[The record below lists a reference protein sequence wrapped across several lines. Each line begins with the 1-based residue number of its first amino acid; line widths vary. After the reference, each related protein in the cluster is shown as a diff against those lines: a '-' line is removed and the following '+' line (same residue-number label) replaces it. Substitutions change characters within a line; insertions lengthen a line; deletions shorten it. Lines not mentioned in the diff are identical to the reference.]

1 MPSLWRPLDFIYLF
15 IYRCF
20 SYRSSQP
27 ADTQEQQPKRTK
39 FEHYLKTSI
48 PFGNCNVCFIFIF
61 FIQFSSSYCQHL
73 INVEANDNLV
83 KGRKVKVSEIETYE
97 KHNRSQC
104 KDIEENYFCHP
115 QPTQA
120 ELDLRIAY
128 VIVAYKGSGLIENLL
143 RAIYMPHNVY
153 CLHLDKKST
162 ANFKRAVHSFVD
174 CLPNVF
180 VTKKLI
186 DVVWGHVSVL
196 QAELNCMEDLFHSD
210 VPWKYLITLVAQ
222 DYPLYDN
229 KGIVEGLKKLN
240 GLNNIESYPMPE
252 HFAYRA
258 NKIWTLTETGKG
270 KEHDGYRMDCT
281 WKPKAPPPH
290 NITVM
295 KGWNHIAAT
304 RKFVE
309 FVLYDKIATDFY
321 QWLADIFIP
330 DEVFFSSLQRHPG
343 TPGGYHDN
351 ENPEWIMRAFG
362 WVANGDN
369 RQCFGTWIRENCWLS
384 TRDLRWILAEKNR
397 NKLFTQKIPYEYEE
411 NLVQCLS
418 AAVQGREY
426 PSDSTQN
433 SNTAVS

>member
-1 MPSLWRPLDFIYLF
+1 MR
-15 IYRCF
+15 
-20 SYRSSQP
+20 
-27 ADTQEQQPKRTK
+27 
-39 FEHYLKTSI
+39 
-48 PFGNCNVCFIFIF
+48 
-61 FIQFSSSYCQHL
+61 
-73 INVEANDNLV
+73 
-83 KGRKVKVSEIETYE
+83 GRKIKISENETYE
-97 KHNRSQC
+97 KHNHGHR
-104 KDIEENYFCHP
+104 KDTEEKYFCHP

-128 VIVAYKGSGLIENLL
+128 VIVAYKGSGPIENLL

-162 ANFKRAVHSFVD
+162 ANFKRAIHSFID

-180 VTKKLI
+180 KTKKLI
-186 DVVWGHVSVL
+186 DVVWEHVSVL
-196 QAELNCMEDLFHSD
+196 QAQLNCMEDLFHSD

-258 NKIWTLTETGKG
+258 NTIWTLTETGKG

-290 NITVM
+290 NITII

-321 QWLADIFIP
+321 QWLSDIFIP
-330 DEVFFSSLQRHPG
+330 DEVFFSSLHRHPG

-351 ENPEWIMRAFG
+351 DNHEWIMRAFA
-362 WVANGDN
+362 WIHKSDN
-369 RQCFGTWIRENCWLS
+369 QCFGNWIRNNCWFS
-384 TRDLRWILAEKNR
+384 TRDLRWILAEKMGTSFLLKR
-397 NKLFTQKIPYEYEE
+397 FH
-411 NLVQCLS
+411 
-418 AAVQGREY
+418 
-426 PSDSTQN
+426 
-433 SNTAVS
+433 SNTKKI